1 MARTSPQHISIAPTT
16 AQLPPTTSQYTVPP
30 RAAVRQLRSQHHLH
44 TQARSIATALQEPP
58 QAPPPQA
65 SKKRSLDTS
74 PPPRR
79 LHAVPPPAH
88 PARLGRTPLQRTTLE
103 QSLAPASLDDVFSI
117 LTDTQSKSNIHV
129 PVRGLMYPGPL
140 AQAHPAGPM
149 LQAYGTT
156 GCPVEIVSDWTLSQL
171 DQAVQYGAH
180 PSAESAE
187 ASLALRTESLEKVQ
201 QGFTRLVPWSALRQ
215 QIAAG
220 AKQHTKISPIAAIP
234 HKSRLFRMILDLSH
248 KGQRRLGP
256 HTKKSVNELTD
267 EAAAPS
273 HSMSQLGQA
282 LGRVIYAVGSQP
294 TSQGPILFCK
304 LDIKDG
310 FWRMCVPAEAE
321 EQFCY
326 VLPQIPGQAPE
337 AIQLVVPAALQMG
350 WTSSPAFFCAAT
362 ETGRDIAEWL
372 RLLPQLPPHPL
383 EDHTLDHPDPEFF
396 QHHFPNPESLTSPE
410 ARKSFFHLFEC
421 FVDDYIALLQSPDV
435 AALRHH
441 SRALLH
447 GIHQIFPPPAATG
460 HAGDEP
466 ISLKKLVVDGEGVW
480 DTVKEILGWMFDG
493 LERTMQLPAKKVTAI
508 RETIKNSLRSKR
520 IDTKAFESL
529 IGKCQHACLG
539 IPGGRALLAPLYKTL
554 KAVERDNQS
563 TVQIHSGSPQ
573 HAALSDLRTFFKIL
587 GDNPVHCQQLIPGQ
601 PAYLGYCD
609 ACKYGAGGVWISG
622 LQNIHP
628 IVWRLRW
635 PQAIVDR
642 VTSGHITIN
651 DLEMAGLLL
660 QYLLLEQLVE
670 MGHLQTAVWC
680 DNTSAVAWTVRM
692 SSSKSSI
699 GQQLTRALACRMII
713 NRSSHL
719 AALSIAG
726 IDNPMADLASRS
738 FKKTGAQGNYDLSDT
753 AFLTK
758 FNSDFP
764 LPQDASW
771 PMLRLHDTVT
781 SLVFSVLLNETPPM
795 GSWLRLKKSA
805 CDIGLIGPTSPSSF
819 AWTLFSKESQLQ
831 SGLHSSRVLPVTS
844 VKGMRV
850 EDTLSGLAQFRT
862 RYAPSA
868 RPSNWTSA
876 TTQPTK

>member
-1 MARTSPQHISIAPTT
+1 
-16 AQLPPTTSQYTVPP
+16 
-30 RAAVRQLRSQHHLH
+30 
-44 TQARSIATALQEPP
+44 
-58 QAPPPQA
+58 
-65 SKKRSLDTS
+65 
-74 PPPRR
+74 
-79 LHAVPPPAH
+79 
-88 PARLGRTPLQRTTLE
+88 
-103 QSLAPASLDDVFSI
+103 
-117 LTDTQSKSNIHV
+117 
-129 PVRGLMYPGPL
+129 MYPGPL

-149 LQAYGTT
+149 LQEYGTT
-156 GCPVEIVSDWTLSQL
+156 GCPVEIVSAWTLSQL
-171 DQAVQYGAH
+171 DNAVEYGAH

-187 ASLALRTESLEKVQ
+187 AALALRTESLEKVT
-201 QGFTRLVPWSALRQ
+201 QGFTRLVPWATLRK

-220 AKQHTKISPIAAIP
+220 TKLHTKISPIAAIP

-248 KGQRRLGP
+248 KGQRRLGTDP
-256 HTKKSVNELTD
+256 KQSVNELTD

-310 FWRMCVPAEAE
+310 FWRMCVPEAAE
-321 EQFCY
+321 EEFCY
-326 VLPQIPGQAPE
+326 VLPQIPGQPPQD
-337 AIQLVVPAALQMG
+337 IQLVVPAALQMG

-372 RLLPQLPPHPL
+372 RLLPHLPPHPL
-383 EDHTLDHPDPEFF
+383 EEHTLNHPDPEFF
-396 QHHFPNPESLTSPE
+396 RHHFPDPASLTTPE
-410 ARKSFFHLFEC
+410 ARQSFFSLFEV

-435 AALRHH
+435 DALRHH

-447 GIHQIFPPPAATG
+447 GIHQIFPPPTATG
-460 HAGDEP
+460 HTTEEP

-493 LERTMQLPAKKVTAI
+493 LHRTMQLPAKKVTAL
-508 RETIKNSLRSKR
+508 RETIKTSLRNHH
-520 IDTKAFESL
+520 IDAKDFESL

-539 IPGGRALLAPLYKTL
+539 IPGGTALLAPLYKTL
-554 KAVERDNQS
+554 HSVERTKQAS
-563 TVQIHSGSPQ
+563 VQIHPKSPQ

-587 GDNPVHCQQLIPGQ
+587 GDHPVHCQQLIPGP

-622 LQNIHP
+622 NQNILP
-628 IVWRLRW
+628 IVWRIKW
-635 PQAIVDR
+635 PQSVVDR
-642 VTSGHITIN
+642 VTSGHVTIN

-660 QYLLLEQLVE
+660 QYLLLEQLVPME
-670 MGHLQTAVWC
+670 HLQTAVWC
-680 DNTSAVAWTVRM
+680 DNTSAVSWTVKM
-692 SSSKSSI
+692 SSSKSRI
-699 GQQLTRALACRMII
+699 GQQLTRALACRMLI

-738 FKKTGAQGNYDLSDT
+738 FKHTGVHGNYNLTDS
-753 AFLTK
+753 AFLTR

-764 LPQDASW
+764 LQQDASW
-771 PMLRLHDTVT
+771 KMFRLHDSVS
-781 SLVFSVLLNETPPM
+781 SLVFSVLLGKTPPM

-805 CDIGLIGPTSPSSF
+805 CDIGRTGPTTS
-819 AWTLFSKESQLQ
+819 ATLTWVPFSKASPLERE
-831 SGLHSSRVLPVTS
+831 LHSSRVLPVTS

-850 EDTLSGLAQFRT
+850 EDMLSDLARFRT
-862 RYAPSA
+862 RFAPSA
-868 RPSNWTSA
+868 RPSNWTSGP
-876 TTQPTK
+876 TRPTKKARLTAPTGSP